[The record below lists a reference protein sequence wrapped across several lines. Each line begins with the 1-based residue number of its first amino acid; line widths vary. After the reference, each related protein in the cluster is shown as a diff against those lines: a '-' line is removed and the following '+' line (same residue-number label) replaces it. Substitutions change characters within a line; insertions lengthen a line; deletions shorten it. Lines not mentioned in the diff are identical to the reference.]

1 MPETWTAVILGIVE
15 GITEY
20 LPISSTGHLILAGEA
35 LQFTGERAK
44 TFEVVIQLGAILS
57 VLVLYRERFLALL
70 KGVSLKAFSRAAL
83 GEAGIFGVAGLV
95 KLALVSVPALC
106 LAAVFGKVIKG
117 YLFYPLPV
125 AAALAIGAVVIVVV
139 DREDEHHRGSSLE
152 ELTWKQAL
160 MIGCVQCCALW
171 PGMSRSASTIIGGM
185 LVGLNRKAA
194 AEFSF
199 LAAVPILAAA
209 AAHDLFEAAA
219 TFTAEDVRLVA
230 IGFVV
235 SFFTALVAVKLF
247 IEMVSRISLRPFAYY
262 RLALALVVVVYSYT
276 R

>member
-1 MPETWTAVILGIVE
+1 MSETWIAVILGIIE
-15 GITEY
+15 GVTEY

-35 LQFTGERAK
+35 LQFTDERAK

-70 KGVSLKAFSRAAL
+70 KGVSLKAFSRTSL
-83 GEAGIFGVAGLV
+83 GEAGIFGVPGLV
-95 KLALVSVPALC
+95 KLALVSTPALC

-125 AAALAIGAVVIVVV
+125 AAALALGAVVVLAV
-139 DREDEHHRGSSLE
+139 DRKDSHHRGVYLE
-152 ELTWKQAL
+152 ALTWKQAL

-235 SFFTALVAVKLF
+235 SFITALVAVKLF